1 MKGGR
6 ILRPPFFSQRL
17 RWPSKTCQNNS
28 NKSPR
33 VLEKIMAAY
42 QYVYVMDRLSK
53 TYAGGK
59 QVLKDI
65 RLSFLPG
72 AKIGIVGV
80 NGSGKS
86 TLLKIMAGKD
96 KDFQGEAW
104 AAEGAKVGYLEQE
117 PQLNPDK
124 DVRGNVME
132 GVAEKQALLDRYNEL
147 AMNYSDET

>member
-1 MKGGR
+1 
-6 ILRPPFFSQRL
+6 
-17 RWPSKTCQNNS
+17 
-28 NKSPR
+28 
-33 VLEKIMAAY
+33 MAAY

-86 TLLKIMAGKD
+86 TLLKIMAGLD
-96 KDFQGEAW
+96 TEYQGDAW
-104 AAEGAKVGYLEQE
+104 AAEGSKVGYLEQE
-117 PQLNPDK
+117 PRQGCARK
-124 DVRGNVME
+124 CHGRGR
-132 GVAEKQALLDRYNEL
+132 GKAGPFGAL
-147 AMNYSDET
+147 